1 MLYSNLSVAIET
13 LMSIP
18 SDSIDCPYS
27 FFQDLS
33 DSLREYWE
41 NDHIGPASD
50 IEVLCDF
57 LEEMSPEGEAPSWAD
72 DECYDF
78 AQADAYHSHMSF

>member
-41 NDHIGPASD
+41 NDHIGPSSD
-50 IEVLCDF
+50 IEELYDF
-57 LEEMSPEGEAPSWAD
+57 LAEMNPGDEPPSWVF
-72 DECYDF
+72 DECEEY
-78 AQADAYHSHMSF
+78 AQADAYRSHMSF